1 MLGHSLKEQGYS
13 TGIAPITNTVAIKVP
28 VFSTEKLPQV
38 EVMLGPEMRSTGEVL
53 GVGKSF
59 TEAMYKGFV
68 AAGTTIPKA
77 GSTILATIRDL
88 DKEDFL
94 PMAKRMHNCGCKFI
108 ATAGTAAML
117 KENGIDCTP
126 VKKIAEGVP
135 NILDI
140 IRSGIIDLIVDIPVK
155 GNDVNSDGFKIRR
168 VAIESDIS
176 LMTSLD
182 TVGAMVDVMEA
193 DYNAESVNIISLSD
207 IH

>member
-1 MLGHSLKEQGYS
+1 
-13 TGIAPITNTVAIKVP
+13 
-28 VFSTEKLPQV
+28 
-38 EVMLGPEMRSTGEVL
+38 
-53 GVGKSF
+53 
-59 TEAMYKGFV
+59 
-68 AAGTTIPKA
+68 
-77 GSTILATIRDL
+77 
-88 DKEDFL
+88 
-94 PMAKRMHNCGCKFI
+94 
-108 ATAGTAAML
+108 ML